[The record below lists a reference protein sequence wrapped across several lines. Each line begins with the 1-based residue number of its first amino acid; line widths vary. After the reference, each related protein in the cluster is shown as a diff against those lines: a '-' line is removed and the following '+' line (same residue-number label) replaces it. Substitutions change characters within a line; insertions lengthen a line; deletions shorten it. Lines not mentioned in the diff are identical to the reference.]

1 MSCVTYRF
9 LHMFNTI
16 ISTNGTQKLLSLLQ
30 IMTVICVTHIVIKYV
45 SSPYLIHV
53 SESQRYLCMLIGKRV
68 KKVKIYNIN
77 TVNITSIHKKTSIIN
92 VLFNYISIKIFCN
105 GFILICY
112 KILSLNWVFFI

>member
-1 MSCVTYRF
+1 
-9 LHMFNTI
+9 MFNTI

-45 SSPYLIHV
+45 SSPYLI

-77 TVNITSIHKKTSIIN
+77 TVNITSIHKKRS
-92 VLFNYISIKIFCN
+92 VKLYKCN
-105 GFILICY
+105 
-112 KILSLNWVFFI
+112 